1 MSNEVMVMDERLG
14 AVVRAMVRQEV
25 AAILESQAVGLR
37 NVDMDTEDPSHAA
50 EPTEERSPP
59 PGISPYD
66 RGAFAEHVLREAGGG
81 PLHVRVIA
89 ERMYSLGYKHRRI
102 PKDKH
107 QLESSLNSLASPS
120 QYPDRFERVGP
131 RMLKLW

>member
-1 MSNEVMVMDERLG
+1 MSTDAMVLDERLG

-25 AAILESQAVGLR
+25 ATILEAQVVGLR
-37 NVDMDTEDPSHAA
+37 NVVMEADGPSAA
-50 EPTEERSPP
+50 DGERVGSPP

-66 RGAFAEHVLREAGGG
+66 RCAYAEHVLREAGGG

-89 ERMYSLGYKHRRI
+89 ERMYSLGYKHRRV

-120 QYPDRFERVGP
+120 QHPDRFERVGP
-131 RMLKLW
+131 RMLQLR